1 MQTTRL
7 LPLFIAVLGLLSACS
22 SDNPAITDCQAKHGV
37 QPVCTF
43 HNPEDIELL
52 PDRKTLLISQMGLS
66 MAHADQGSLVFFNT
80 QTQTVTPA
88 FPLDNQQS
96 SAVPEAANNWGASD
110 CPGNPGKTIAP
121 HGIALRQRDDN
132 RWQVAAVNHGGRESI
147 EMFELLSDA
156 DGPRLEWRG
165 CVIPQ
170 SGTYFNDVALLR
182 NGGFVASHMF
192 DKHASHLLGMN
203 TSMLKAML
211 GSHTGYVLEWQP
223 ASGFRVL
230 EESYGA
236 MINGVELS
244 ADDQHVFANVYFGD
258 EIKKLDRVSGK
269 QLASATV
276 TRADNLAWDDQ
287 GRLLV
292 VAHGGNLL
300 EQNECISH
308 PGSNCVLPYSIIRID
323 PQTMHSELLLTHAG
337 APMGAGTVA
346 RQVADDLYIGSFSG
360 DRIVK
365 LKYPDSPQP

>member
-1 MQTTRL
+1 MLIARFSPL
-7 LPLFIAVLGLLSACS
+7 LIAVLGLLSACS
-22 SDNPAITDCQAKHGV
+22 NDIPAISDCQSRDGM

-88 FPLDNQQS
+88 FPVDNQPSS
-96 SAVPEAANNWGASD
+96 SAPDADNNWGASD
-110 CPGNPGKTIAP
+110 CPGNPGSAIAP

-147 EMFELLSDA
+147 ELFELFTDGN
-156 DGPRLEWRG
+156 GPRLEWRG
-165 CVIPQ
+165 CVVPQ
-170 SGTYFNDVALLR
+170 AGTYFNDVALMR

-203 TSMLKAML
+203 TAMLKAML
-211 GSHTGYVLEWQP
+211 GADTGYVLEWQP

-230 EESYGA
+230 EESHGA
-236 MINGVELS
+236 MINGVEVS
-244 ADDQHVFANVYFGD
+244 ADDQQVFANVYFGD
-258 EIKKLDRVSGK
+258 EIRKLDRISGK

-292 VAHGGNLL
+292 VAHGGDLL
-300 EQNECISH
+300 QQNECIGH
-308 PGSNCVLPYSIIRID
+308 PGSNCVLPYSIVRID
-323 PQTMHSELLLTHAG
+323 PKTMHSEVLLTHAG

-346 RQVADDLYIGSFSG
+346 RQVGDDLYIGSFSG